1 MKVFR
6 PYYPQG
12 AQQKLNW
19 SGAETGNYYP
29 GANCSYNS
37 DDVRST
43 VYLHALLN
51 GNVKITVGPVL
62 IVRI

>member
-37 DDVRST
+37 DDV
-43 VYLHALLN
+43 VQFIYMHF
-51 GNVKITVGPVL
+51 
-62 IVRI
+62 